1 VNGRIGHT
9 RLSTNNTQRGFAA
22 IFAILGFTLSI
33 QPAQSQ
39 QDLIFGTWKI
49 NPAKTTDPPTSETRI
64 YEDRGGG
71 FILSTRR
78 GVDAQGRDYF
88 SQYAAKH
95 DGKEYPRLVRGSKTL
110 TTITFQQVD
119 PYTSTYTLKSDGKV
133 TATGKTVLSKDG
145 KVLTVSTTDA
155 TWGQTTTEVYDKQ

>member
-1 VNGRIGHT
+1 MNRRIRHP
-9 RLSTNNTQRGFAA
+9 RVSTNNTKRSFTALY
-22 IFAILGFTLSI
+22 AILGFTLLI
-33 QPAQSQ
+33 QPAQPQ
-39 QDLIFGTWKI
+39 QGLIFGTWKV
-49 NPAKTTDPPTSETRI
+49 NPAKTADPPTSETRV

-71 FILSTRR
+71 FILSTRL

-95 DGKEYPRLVRGSKTL
+95 DGKDYPRLVKGSKAL

-155 TWGQTTTEVYDKQ
+155 TGSRTITEVYDKQ

>member
-1 VNGRIGHT
+1 MA
-9 RLSTNNTQRGFAA
+9 TNDAKLGFAA
-22 IFAILGFTLSI
+22 LFAIFGFALSI
-33 QPAQSQ
+33 QPVSSQ

-49 NPAKTTDPPTSETRI
+49 NPAKTANPPTSETRI

-71 FILSTRR
+71 FILSTRQ

-95 DGKEYPRLVRGSKTL
+95 DGKKYPRLVKGGKAL
-110 TTITFQQVD
+110 TTITFQQAD
-119 PYTSTYTLKSDGKV
+119 PYTSTYTLMSDGKV

-145 KVLTVSTTDA
+145 KVLSVSTTEV
-155 TWGQTTTEVYDKQ
+155 TGGRTTTEVYDKQ

>member
-1 VNGRIGHT
+1 MTANKAKG
-9 RLSTNNTQRGFAA
+9 GFAA
-22 IFAILGFTLSI
+22 LFAILGFALTI
-33 QPAQSQ
+33 QPVRSQ

-49 NPAKTTDPPTSETRI
+49 NPAKTANPPTSETRI

-71 FILSTRR
+71 FILSTRQ

-95 DGKEYPRLVRGSKTL
+95 DGKEYPRLVKGGKAL

-119 PYTSTYTLKSDGKV
+119 PYTSTYILKSDGRV

-145 KVLTVSTTDA
+145 EVLTVSTTDVS
-155 TWGQTTTEVYDKQ
+155 TGRTTTEVYDKQ